1 MSAIHVKQVL
11 QPVPLAPMT
20 ADGNITDLE
29 GIAAIILRNNG
40 DSRVDLWQGKYSL
53 QQYETVSFN
62 VTEDCFSTMEFFQV
76 PVTFVGGATNSLQIV
91 AMKRKTPC

>member
-40 DSRVDLWQGKYSL
+40 DSRVDLWHGKYSL

-62 VTEDCFSTMEFFQV
+62 VTEDCFSTMEFFHV

-91 AMKRKTPC
+91 FMKRKTPC